1 MLMSSNTVPLC
12 NSSLNGQPYYTSGN
26 NVLSGFGAVLGE
38 AGNLISI
45 GVSTCCFLMWLLLAI
60 SFKDSAMNAGKFVIY
75 SCILSTIFTIISST
89 VGYFKDK
96 KKLQEAFAKG
106 RPCKDSSGKVVT

>member
-1 MLMSSNTVPLC
+1 MSSNTVPLC

-38 AGNLISI
+38 FGNIASVVLAS
-45 GVSTCCFLMWLLLAI
+45 SSFLVWLLLAI
-60 SFKDSAMNAGKFVIY
+60 SFKDSAMNAGKIIIY
-75 SCILSTIFTIISST
+75 MCLLCTMFTIISST